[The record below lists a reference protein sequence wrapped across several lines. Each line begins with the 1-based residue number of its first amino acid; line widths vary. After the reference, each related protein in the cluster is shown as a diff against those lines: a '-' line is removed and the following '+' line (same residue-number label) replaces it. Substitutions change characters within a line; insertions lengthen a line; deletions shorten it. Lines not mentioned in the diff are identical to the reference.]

1 MITNMNRTFKWWFL
15 CICQPNAQMWWQFA
29 HEQHEN
35 VENKVLRRP
44 ISWGLRLQESSP
56 HAADDRGRP
65 NKPHKT
71 FSWLFLQIVVGPYWR
86 QEFEARGA
94 LFRRL
99 WALSVVAKNGRR
111 LSQGSG
117 RPLTDMKYP
126 SLASIRTPTACRLFL
141 IIARERCNERT
152 TKPPLCYHSDG
163 GKSWAKSLWRWN
175 CFQLFPIHSVASSE
189 CRWVASGLFR
199 VAAYWAVR
207 GSLSFSISE
216 DSRHGYSGQWSAVVV
231 PCAIKYMSILPL
243 QV

>member
-1 MITNMNRTFKWWFL
+1 MIVSPDSGGTQLKTGIRGSGRF
-15 CICQPNAQMWWQFA
+15 IPP
-29 HEQHEN
+29 
-35 VENKVLRRP
+35 VRR
-44 ISWGLRLQESSP
+44 
-56 HAADDRGRP
+56 
-65 NKPHKT
+65 
-71 FSWLFLQIVVGPYWR
+71 
-86 QEFEARGA
+86 
-94 LFRRL
+94 
-99 WALSVVAKNGRR
+99 ALSAVAKNGRR

-126 SLASIRTPTACRLFL
+126 SLVSIRTPTACRLFL

-189 CRWVASGLFR
+189 CRWVALGLFG

-216 DSRHGYSGQWSAVVV
+216 DGRHGYSGQRSAVVV
-231 PCAIKYMSILPL
+231 PCAIKYISILPL
-243 QV
+243 QVQDENPLVVFVVIVFGSIHLFS

>member
-1 MITNMNRTFKWWFL
+1 MIVSPDSGGTQLKTGIRGSGRF
-15 CICQPNAQMWWQFA
+15 IPPA
-29 HEQHEN
+29 
-35 VENKVLRRP
+35 RR
-44 ISWGLRLQESSP
+44 
-56 HAADDRGRP
+56 
-65 NKPHKT
+65 
-71 FSWLFLQIVVGPYWR
+71 
-86 QEFEARGA
+86 
-94 LFRRL
+94 
-99 WALSVVAKNGRR
+99 ALSAVAKNGRR

-189 CRWVASGLFR
+189 CRWVALGLFR

-216 DSRHGYSGQWSAVVV
+216 DGRHGYSGQWSAVVV